1 MDIHNRKIDGF
12 IEGKLRQT
20 KLESTSSDF
29 KQFVMKRVKSEYKT
43 YAEEERRDRIAKYI
57 IGIFSAMM
65 VGFTFVLGYLA
76 KSDFSS
82 TVESTGITIE
92 PTVETSNNILQQ
104 FPGYIQNFFVNA
116 LGLLGLTVSPQSIN
130 LIVGLILVILFYFL
144 ADRVFLKGR
153 LRSIRN

>member
-1 MDIHNRKIDGF
+1 MDIQKRKIEEF
-12 IEGKLRQT
+12 IENKLRQT

-29 KQFVMKRVKSEYKT
+29 KQFVMNRVKSEYKT

-57 IGIFSAMM
+57 IAIFSAMM
-65 VGFTFVLGYLA
+65 VGFTFILGYLA
-76 KSDFSS
+76 KSDLSS

-104 FPGYIQNFFVNA
+104 FLVYIQNFFVNV

-130 LIVGLILVILFYFL
+130 IILGLLLVVVFYFL
-144 ADRVFLKGR
+144 ADKFLLRGR
-153 LRSIRN
+153 LKSIRN